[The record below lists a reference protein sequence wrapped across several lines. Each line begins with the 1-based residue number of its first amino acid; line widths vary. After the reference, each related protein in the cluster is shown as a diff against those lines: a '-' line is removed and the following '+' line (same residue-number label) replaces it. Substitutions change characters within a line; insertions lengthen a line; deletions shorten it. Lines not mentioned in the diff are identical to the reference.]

1 MPGTSCTVMEL
12 KVWVDGVQRVVC
24 GVTEETTCQEVVIAL
39 AQAIGQTGRYVLIQK
54 LRDNEH
60 QLLANESPL
69 QLLAKCGQYA
79 NDVQFLLRRTGST
92 HSERPVSGNG
102 AQTPESFLSRIALL
116 PGKPTFPELPK
127 RREPKKSLTFTG
139 GALGAPN
146 LALQNKWRGK
156 NLSGAEGQDKVSK
169 PPASKEDLF
178 KLILMQQEKLNSVS
192 AQHESFSCQ
201 IKSWEK
207 PGIPDFEKQ
216 LVQLEQAIKRND
228 EELEEEQFWERE
240 LQLEKEREKELQRHL
255 NKLKQSFRENMQKLH
270 EVSSRTALLDRE
282 ILQEEGERTRRLK
295 TSQRAN
301 HTNTREAIDRVRTEI
316 GTKTQQ
322 NQQIQT
328 SIIEVGRTLEE
339 ADRRLQAKTQEL
351 EELNKDLRQCNL
363 QQFIQQ
369 TGSVG
374 MQTKSEEDSTTD
386 EPNQQQPSNHWN
398 GDIHISEINSPP
410 RQTAKQFLGNPR
422 NLQNPL
428 VSSLNPEEFHHWIV
442 GS

>member
-1 MPGTSCTVMEL
+1 MPGTSCAAMEL

-54 LRDNEH
+54 LRDSEH
-60 QLLANESPL
+60 QLLANECPL
-69 QLLAKCGQYA
+69 RLLAKCGQYA
-79 NDVQFLLRRTGST
+79 NDVRFLLRRTGST
-92 HSERPVSGNG
+92 HSERPISSNG
-102 AQTPESFLSRIALL
+102 AQTPEPSLSRTALF
-116 PGKPTFPELPK
+116 PANPTNPELSK

-146 LALQNKWRGK
+146 LAVQNKWRGK
-156 NLSGAEGQDKVSK
+156 KLSDAEGQDKVSK

-178 KLILMQQEKLNSVS
+178 KLILIQQEKLNSVS
-192 AQHESFSCQ
+192 AQHESFDCQ
-201 IKSWEK
+201 IKSWEQ
-207 PGIPDFEKQ
+207 PGIPEFEKH
-216 LVQLEQAIKRND
+216 LVQLEQVIMRNE

-255 NKLKQSFRENMQKLH
+255 NKLKQSFRENMQRLH
-270 EVSSRTALLDRE
+270 EISSRTALLDRE
-282 ILQEEGERTRRLK
+282 ILQEEGERVRRLK
-295 TSQRAN
+295 TSQRAS
-301 HTNTREAIDRVRTEI
+301 HTNTREAIDRVRAEI
-316 GTKTQQ
+316 EAKTQQ

-328 SIIEVGRTLEE
+328 SISEVGRTLEE
-339 ADRRLQAKTQEL
+339 ADRRLQVKTQEL
-351 EELNKDLRQCNL
+351 EELNKELRQCNL

-374 MQTKSEEDSTTD
+374 TQIRNEEETTT
-386 EPNQQQPSNHWN
+386 EEANQPPAHCN
-398 GDIHISEINSPP
+398 GDIHISDFDSPP

>member
-1 MPGTSCTVMEL
+1 MEL

-60 QLLANESPL
+60 QLLANDSPL

-79 NDVQFLLRRTGST
+79 NDIQFLLRRTGST
-92 HSERPVSGNG
+92 HSERPISGNG
-102 AQTPESFLSRIALL
+102 AQTPESSLSRIALL

-139 GALGAPN
+139 GALGDPN

-169 PPASKEDLF
+169 PPASKEDFF

-192 AQHESFSCQ
+192 AQHESFNCQ
-201 IKSWEK
+201 IKSWEQ
-207 PGIPDFEKQ
+207 PGMPDFEKQ
-216 LVQLEQAIKRND
+216 LVQLEQAVRRND
-228 EELEEEQFWERE
+228 EELDEEQFWERE

-270 EVSSRTALLDRE
+270 EISSRTAFLDRE

-295 TSQRAN
+295 TSHRAS

-316 GTKTQQ
+316 GAKTQQ

-328 SIIEVGRTLEE
+328 SITEVGRTLEE
-339 ADRRLQAKTQEL
+339 TDRRLQAKTQEL

-374 MQTKSEEDSTTD
+374 TQTKSEEDSTTD
-386 EPNQQQPSNHWN
+386 EPNQQPSTHWN

-428 VSSLNPEEFHHWIV
+428 VSSLNPEEFQHWIV

>member
-24 GVTEETTCQEVVIAL
+24 GVSEETTCQEVVIAL

-54 LRDNEH
+54 LRDSER

-79 NDVQFLLRRTGST
+79 NDVRFLLRRTGST
-92 HSERPVSGNG
+92 HSERPVSGNA
-102 AQTPESFLSRIALL
+102 AQSLEPSLSRTALL
-116 PGKPTFPELPK
+116 PAKPTNPELPK

-139 GALGAPN
+139 GSLGAPD

-156 NLSGAEGQDKVSK
+156 KLNGAEGQGNVSK

-178 KLILMQQEKLNSVS
+178 KLILIQQEKLSSVS
-192 AQHESFSCQ
+192 AQHESFDCQ
-201 IKSWEK
+201 IKSWEQ
-207 PGIPDFEKQ
+207 PGVPNFEKQ
-216 LVQLEQAIKRND
+216 LVQLEQAIRRNE

-240 LQLEKEREKELQRHL
+240 LQLENERERELQRHL
-255 NKLKQSFRENMQKLH
+255 SKLKQSFRENMQRLH
-270 EVSSRTALLDRE
+270 EISSRTELLDRE
-282 ILQEEGERTRRLK
+282 ILQEEGDRARRLK
-295 TSQRAN
+295 ASHRAS
-301 HTNTREAIDRVRTEI
+301 HTGTREAIDRVRAEI
-316 GTKTQQ
+316 EAKTQQ

-328 SIIEVGRTLEE
+328 SIIDVGRTLEE
-339 ADRRLQAKTQEL
+339 TDRRLQAKTQEL
-351 EELNKDLRQCNL
+351 EELNKELRQCNL

-369 TGSVG
+369 TGSG
-374 MQTKSEEDSTTD
+374 GTQARNEEESTTD
-386 EPNQQQPSNHWN
+386 ESNQQQLSTHWN
-398 GDIHISEINSPP
+398 GDIHTSEIDSPP